1 MGKTPAQQNRLKAKQ
16 QGMSHDSIKE
26 QQAKEIREQKKLA
39 NKDINFGR
47 EKGLLKKQEVAKQR
61 VVKPFAFASSCV

>member
-39 NKDINFGR
+39 NKDINFGAR
-47 EKGLLKKQEVAKQR
+47 R
-61 VVKPFAFASSCV
+61 ASSRSRRWRSRGSRT

>member
-47 EKGLLKKQEVAKQR
+47 EKGLLR
-61 VVKPFAFASSCV
+61 SRRWRSRGSRT